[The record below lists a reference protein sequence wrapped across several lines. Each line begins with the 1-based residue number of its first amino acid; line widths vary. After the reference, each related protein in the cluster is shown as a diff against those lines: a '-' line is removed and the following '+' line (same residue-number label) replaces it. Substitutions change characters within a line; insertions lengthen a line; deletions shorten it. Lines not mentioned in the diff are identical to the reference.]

1 MLDWLILAAAIVAE
15 VMAITAMKLTDGF
28 KKIWPWAVVMAL
40 CFGTSLYLMSL
51 TLNAIPVGVVYA
63 TWTGSGLVLITIVGQ
78 VFFKQA
84 MDRPALLGIGLI
96 LSGVIVLQ
104 AFSSSVPR

>member
-1 MLDWLILAAAIVAE
+1 MLDWVILAAAIVTE
-15 VMAITAMKLTDGF
+15 VMAISAMKLTEGF
-28 KKIWPWAVVMAL
+28 KKIWPWAVIMAI

-51 TLNAIPVGVVYA
+51 TLDTIPVGVVYA

-78 VFFKQA
+78 VFFKQV
-84 MDRPALLGIGLI
+84 MDRPALIGIGLI
-96 LSGVIVLQ
+96 LSGMIMLQ

>member
-1 MLDWLILAAAIVAE
+1 MLDWLILFTAIVAE
-15 VMAITAMKLTDGF
+15 VLAMTAMKLTDGF

-40 CFGTSLYLMSL
+40 SFATSLYLMSL
-51 TLNAIPVGVVYA
+51 TLATIPVGVVYA
-63 TWTGSGLVLITIVGQ
+63 TWTGSGLVLITMVSH
-78 VFFKQA
+78 VFLHQR
-84 MDRPALLGIGLI
+84 MDRPALVGIALI